1 VLWRTRAFRF
11 AQAVSDK
18 MIKRKE
24 EALCSQD
31 KETEFPFSL
40 QDGMAGEVCLLVDLL
55 NDEKDVR
62 QPGYEI

>member
-1 VLWRTRAFRF
+1 
-11 AQAVSDK
+11 